1 MRRRLVSLPALAA
14 VAVLSAACTGGFS
27 PDWTLGP
34 SPSSAAPAPSGSAG
48 ASGSA
53 APSAVPSGSGGPS
66 ASASIPASVPPS
78 PATSPSAGGSTVD
91 ITASGIAFTTP
102 TVTAPAGAPFTIH
115 FDNQDANTPHNV
127 QVKDASGQSVFKGE
141 IFNGVAAKDYQV
153 NALQAGTYSFVC
165 DVHPNM
171 TGTLTAS

>member
-34 SPSSAAPAPSGSAG
+34 SPSSAPPAASGSAG

-53 APSAVPSGSGGPS
+53 APSASVQ
-66 ASASIPASVPPS
+66 ASAAPS
-78 PATSPSAGGSTVD
+78 PAGSPPAAGGQTVD
-91 ITASGIAFTTP
+91 IKAQGIAFTTP
-102 TVTAPAGAPFTIH
+102 NVTAPAGAPFTIH
-115 FDNQDANTPHNV
+115 FDNQDASIPHNV
-127 QVKDASGQSVFKGE
+127 QIKDATGQSVFKGD
-141 IFNGVAAKDYQV
+141 IFPGVAAKDYQV
-153 NALQAGTYSFVC
+153 PALTAGTYSFVC

-171 TGTLTAS
+171 AGTLTAG

>member
-34 SPSSAAPAPSGSAG
+34 SPSSAPPAASGSAG

-53 APSAVPSGSGGPS
+53 APSAVPSGSTAPS
-66 ASASIPASVPPS
+66 ASVPASVAPS
-78 PATSPSAGGSTVD
+78 PATSPSAGGQAVD

-102 TVTAPAGAPFTIH
+102 NVTAPAGTAFTIH
-115 FDNQDANTPHNV
+115 FDNQDAGTPHNV
-127 QVKDASGQSVFKGE
+127 QIKDASGASVFKGE

>member
-34 SPSSAAPAPSGSAG
+34 SPSSAPPASAG

-53 APSAVPSGSGGPS
+53 APSASV
-66 ASASIPASVPPS
+66 PASTEPS
-78 PATSPSAGGSTVD
+78 PATSPAAGGQAVD

-102 TVTAPAGAPFTIH
+102 NVTAPAGTAFTIH
-115 FDNQDANTPHNV
+115 FDNQDAGVPHNV
-127 QVKDASGQSVFKGE
+127 QVKDASGASVFKGE

-153 NALQAGTYSFVC
+153 DALQAGTYSFVC

>member
-1 MRRRLVSLPALAA
+1 MHRRLVSLPALAA

-34 SPSSAAPAPSGSAG
+34 SPSSAPPAASGSPSAG

-53 APSAVPSGSGGPS
+53 APSAVPSGTTAPS
-66 ASASIPASVPPS
+66 ASVPASTAPS
-78 PATSPSAGGSTVD
+78 PATSPSAGGSAVE

-102 TVTAPAGAPFTIH
+102 NVNAPAGTPFTIH

-127 QVKDASGQSVFKGE
+127 QVKDGSGTSV
-141 IFNGVAAKDYQV
+141 
-153 NALQAGTYSFVC
+153 
-165 DVHPNM
+165 
-171 TGTLTAS
+171 

>member
-34 SPSSAAPAPSGSAG
+34 SPSSAAPASASAG

-53 APSAVPSGSGGPS
+53 APSASV
-66 ASASIPASVPPS
+66 PASTAPS
-78 PATSPSAGGSTVD
+78 PAGSPPAAGGQTVD

-102 TVTAPAGAPFTIH
+102 NVTAPAGAAFTIH
-115 FDNQDANTPHNV
+115 FDNQDASVPHNV
-127 QVKDASGQSVFKGE
+127 QIKDASGASVFKGD
-141 IFNGVAAKDYQV
+141 IFSGVATKDYQV
-153 NALQAGTYSFVC
+153 NALTAGTYEFVC

-171 TGTLTAS
+171 KGTLTAG

>member
-34 SPSSAAPAPSGSAG
+34 SPSSAPPAASGSAG

-53 APSAVPSGSGGPS
+53 APSAVPSGSTAPS
-66 ASASIPASVPPS
+66 ASVPASVAPS
-78 PATSPSAGGSTVD
+78 PATSPSAGGQAVD

-102 TVTAPAGAPFTIH
+102 NVTAPAGTAFTIH
-115 FDNQDANTPHNV
+115 FDNQDAGVPHNV
-127 QVKDASGQSVFKGE
+127 QVKDASGASVFKGE